1 MPIILTRLIP
11 CGVDPLTRPVGITSY
26 SYLGAFI
33 AIMRLRKLL
42 IKTYNDEISLMSGTD
57 TTGVRYAMVYSGNTR
72 IMQIHIGE
80 LDTKVSLFTRI
91 RKFLKSVIIDDTTQI
106 Q

>member
-1 MPIILTRLIP
+1 
-11 CGVDPLTRPVGITSY
+11 
-26 SYLGAFI
+26 
-33 AIMRLRKLL
+33 MRLRKLL

-57 TTGVRYAMVYSGNTR
+57 TTGQPYAMVYSGNTR

-91 RKFLKSVIIDDTTQI
+91 RKFLKSEIIDDTTQI

>member
-1 MPIILTRLIP
+1 
-11 CGVDPLTRPVGITSY
+11 
-26 SYLGAFI
+26 
-33 AIMRLRKLL
+33 
-42 IKTYNDEISLMSGTD
+42 MSGTD

-91 RKFLKSVIIDDTTQI
+91 RKFLKSEIIDDTSQI